1 MKVTNEEKIII
12 QFLKKEMKEARA
24 YEEDARKELIQGLKN
39 RPYDMLDFEHYCD
52 ARNTYLVISGMYDTF
67 IDEIA
72 TRFKNEIRFGK
83 S

>member
-12 QFLKKEMKEARA
+12 QFLKKEMNEARA
-24 YEEDARKELIQGLKN
+24 YEKDARKELIQGLEN
-39 RPYDMLDFEHYCD
+39 RPHDMLDFEHYND
-52 ARNTYLVISGMYDTF
+52 ARNTYLVLSGMYDSYV
-67 IDEIA
+67 DEIV